1 MAGQADG
8 CFEARSHM
16 VRVATAGIE
25 YQRTS
30 FIKEA
35 FDFRFLKRMIKIR
48 RAIGYRLARQFLVS
62 SSIFQHYMD
71 TQLSFDRPR
80 GADGGGGRA
89 KARAWAEVLGV
100 GMAVPLAVLR
110 PRTQCCVF
118 CGHRSLAASGRSG
131 KPLSP
136 IES

>member
-1 MAGQADG
+1 M
-8 CFEARSHM
+8 
-16 VRVATAGIE
+16 
-25 YQRTS
+25 
-30 FIKEA
+30 
-35 FDFRFLKRMIKIR
+35 KIR
-48 RAIGYRLARQFLVS
+48 RGIGYRLARQFLVS

-71 TQLSFDRPR
+71 TQLAFDRPG

-89 KARAWAEVLGV
+89 KAGAWAEVLGV